1 MKRIVPRM
9 KNLEFDA
16 PINQDYFNGKFP
28 LSDGICPDV
37 GVGSIFGKAIKECSL
52 ITQASNSLIIS
63 AGLSA
68 VATALQGHINVELPT
83 GNVCPVSLNL
93 LTCADSG
100 ERKSTVE
107 KLLNKGVK
115 NFQLNHEGSYRENLR
130 KYEILKEIHDIKTKK
145 IKKKLIRGPD
155 SGVDE
160 GLHELLEHEK
170 QKPEIPKSFIIIYED
185 STIEA
190 LMSGL
195 KYDSPNAYL
204 GSSEGGVLIN
214 MFSESTTAFLNS
226 IWSGDDVNV
235 ARKTTNSYT
244 LSDVRLTT
252 HIMIQTQTFMRF
264 MQKSQGAVR
273 DNGYLCRFLVCFPP
287 PVSGYRQASG
297 IKFTEEF
304 ITIFHKKIEDF
315 LNNIPLSRH
324 LVEFSDEA
332 KDIWLKIYND
342 IEVKMA
348 PGGIYYNAKDHASKL
363 AENIARVAALI
374 HYFEHSLDSKI
385 SVDALCLA
393 IKLMSYYS
401 FNFMLHLCPPPI
413 NVVLSNDL
421 LFWLDIFKKKGYR
434 YVKKNTILQ
443 YGPIRL
449 RKSASLN
456 MAVDELVSKGIISV
470 LDCDKTKVIDLW
482 PNLDFNRNMLLSNFA
497 SQEIK
502 NISLF

>member
-16 PINQDYFNGKFP
+16 PINQDYFKGKFP
-28 LSDGICPDV
+28 IPDGICPDV
-37 GVGSIFGKAIKECSL
+37 GVESILGRAIKECSL

-63 AGLSA
+63 ACLAA

-83 GNVCPVSLNL
+83 GNICPVSLNL

-115 NFQLNHEGSYRENLR
+115 NFQLKKEKFYLENLKR
-130 KYEILKEIHDIKTKK
+130 YEFYKKSHDIKTEK
-145 IKKKLIRGPD
+145 IKRKLFRGPE
-155 SGVDE
+155 SGVEE

-185 STIEA
+185 STVEA

-214 MFSESTTAFLNS
+214 MFSESTTPYLNS

-252 HIMIQTQTFMRF
+252 HIMIQTHTFMRF

-273 DNGYLCRFLVCFPP
+273 DNGYLSRFLVCFPP
-287 PVSGYRQASG
+287 PVSGYRQATG
-297 IKFTEEF
+297 IKFAEEF

-348 PGGIYYNAKDHASKL
+348 PGGIYENAKDHASKL
-363 AENIARVAALI
+363 AENVARVAALI

-385 SVDALCLA
+385 SVDALYLA

-401 FNFMLHLCPPPI
+401 FNFMLHFCPPPL

-421 LFWLDIFKKKGYR
+421 LFWLDIFKKKGGR
-434 YVKKNTILQ
+434 YVKKNTVLQ

-470 LDCDKTKVIDLW
+470 FDCDKTKIIDLW
-482 PNLDFNRNMLLSNFA
+482 PLIDFNQDMLSSDLA
-497 SQEIK
+497 SQNIK
-502 NISLF
+502 SISLF